1 MGTLE
6 AFYANLHW
14 AGIVAVGVFAGVV
27 LRDITGFIFRAV
39 LEIIEEF
46 EG

>member
-6 AFYANLHW
+6 LIYANLHW
-14 AGIVAVGVFAGVV
+14 AGVIAIGVFAGVV
-27 LRDITGFIFRAV
+27 LRDIVGFIFRAV